1 MNDYVVAAFSVVW
14 FVLLV
19 YVAFVA
25 LRTGRIG
32 REVELL
38 TRLVE
43 RSEHTPGTG
52 DDPGRTPL

>member
-1 MNDYVVAAFSVVW
+1 MSDYVVAAFAVVW

-19 YVAFVA
+19 FVA
-25 LRTGRIG
+25 VVGLRTARIA

-43 RSEHTPGTG
+43 RRQS
-52 DDPGRTPL
+52 DDPR

>member
-1 MNDYVVAAFSVVW
+1 MSDYVVAAFSVVW

-19 YVAFVA
+19 YVAVVG
-25 LRTGRIG
+25 LRTARIA

-43 RSEHTPGTG
+43 RRQ
-52 DDPGRTPL
+52 DDQAH

>member
-1 MNDYVVAAFSVVW
+1 VSDYVVAAFAVVW

-19 YVAFVA
+19 YVAVVG
-25 LRTGRIG
+25 LRTARIA

-43 RSEHTPGTG
+43 SRT
-52 DDPGRTPL
+52 DDASS